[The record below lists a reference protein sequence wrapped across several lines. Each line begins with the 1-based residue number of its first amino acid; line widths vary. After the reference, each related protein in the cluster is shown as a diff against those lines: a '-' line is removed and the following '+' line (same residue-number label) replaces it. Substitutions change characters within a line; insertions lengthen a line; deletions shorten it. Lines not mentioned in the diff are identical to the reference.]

1 MTLVQRIITI
11 AVVSLGTML
20 TRFLPFLI
28 FKSET
33 KTPKFIEYL
42 GKALPSAVFAML
54 VIYCLK
60 DVNIFVVKNVVP
72 EMIGVGVTVIVH
84 LLKKNYLLSM
94 LSGTA
99 IYMFLVQ
106 AIFV

>member
-1 MTLVQRIITI
+1 MTLVQRLITI
-11 AVVSLGTML
+11 ALVSLGTML

-28 FKSET
+28 FKSDS

-54 VIYCLK
+54 IIYCLK
-60 DVNIFVVKNVVP
+60 DVNIVVAKNVVP
-72 EMIGVGVTVIVH
+72 EMIGVGVTIIVH
-84 LLKKNYLLSM
+84 LLKKNFLLSM
-94 LSGTA
+94 FCGTA

-106 AIFV
+106 TIFV

>member
-11 AVVSLGTML
+11 GLVSLGTML

-28 FKSET
+28 FKSDN

-42 GKALPSAVFAML
+42 G
-54 VIYCLK
+54 IYSLK

-84 LLKKNYLLSM
+84 LLKKNFLLSM
-94 LSGTA
+94 LCGTA

-106 AIFV
+106 LIFV

>member
-1 MTLVQRIITI
+1 MTLVQRLITI
-11 AVVSLGTML
+11 ALVSLGTML

-28 FKSET
+28 FKSDS

-54 VIYCLK
+54 IIYCLK
-60 DVNIFVVKNVVP
+60 DVNIFVAKNVVP

-84 LLKKNYLLSM
+84 LFKKNFLLSM
-94 LSGTA
+94 LCGTA

-106 AIFV
+106 RVC

>member
-11 AVVSLGTML
+11 GLVSLGTML

-42 GKALPSAVFAML
+42 GKALPSAVFARL
-54 VIYCLK
+54 VI
-60 DVNIFVVKNVVP
+60 
-72 EMIGVGVTVIVH
+72 
-84 LLKKNYLLSM
+84 
-94 LSGTA
+94 
-99 IYMFLVQ
+99 
-106 AIFV
+106 

>member
-1 MTLVQRIITI
+1 MTLIQRLITI
-11 AVVSLGTML
+11 ALVSLGTML

-28 FKSET
+28 FKSDS

-54 VIYCLK
+54 IIYCLK

-84 LLKKNYLLSM
+84 LLKKNFLLSM
-94 LSGTA
+94 LCGTV

-106 AIFV
+106 TIFV

>member
-72 EMIGVGVTVIVH
+72 EMIGVVVH
-84 LLKKNYLLSM
+84 LLKKNFLLSM

>member
-1 MTLVQRIITI
+1 MTLVQRLITI
-11 AVVSLGTML
+11 ALVSLGTML

-28 FKSET
+28 FKSDS

-54 VIYCLK
+54 IIYCLK
-60 DVNIFVVKNVVP
+60 DVNIFVAKNVVP
-72 EMIGVGVTVIVH
+72 EMIGVGVIVIVH
-84 LLKKNYLLSM
+84 LFKKNFLLSM
-94 LSGTA
+94 LCGTA

-106 AIFV
+106 TIFV